1 MVIFA
6 EKQSFGYG
14 QSKSDP
20 LEEEE
25 KTHSWTY
32 SIRHLD
38 KFGFGQKNPGFET
51 LHMDYIFQPNLVKP
65 KK

>member
-14 QSKSDP
+14 QTKSDP
-20 LEEEE
+20 L
-25 KTHSWTY
+25 KRRRKKLIIGHTVSDTWIK
-32 SIRHLD
+32 SD
-38 KFGFGQKNPGFET
+38 SVKKPGFET
-51 LHMDYIFQPNLVKP
+51 VHMNYIFQPNLGKP